1 MASVREIETTEHNK
15 DLNKCLQKIQNL
27 SHTQFNN
34 RLKTFSKTYT
44 RWFPKYSFT
53 LFVSLID
60 QFVHTNPEYY
70 GSTVIDLLS
79 NEKNNDIA
87 PSMYWGVTNVW
98 NDMIMGRYYELQQK
112 DDDLDINNKNWLL
125 WYFVRRK

>member
-1 MASVREIETTEHNK
+1 MRNMEETEQNK
-15 DLNKCLQKIQNL
+15 DLNRCLQKIQIL

-34 RLKTFSKTYT
+34 RLKTFSKRYT
-44 RWFPKYSFT
+44 KRFPKYSFV

-60 QFVHTNPEYY
+60 QFVNANPEYY

-79 NEKNNDIA
+79 NEKNNDIS

-112 DDDLDINNKNWLL
+112 DDELDINDKKWLL
-125 WYFVRRK
+125 WFFVRRT